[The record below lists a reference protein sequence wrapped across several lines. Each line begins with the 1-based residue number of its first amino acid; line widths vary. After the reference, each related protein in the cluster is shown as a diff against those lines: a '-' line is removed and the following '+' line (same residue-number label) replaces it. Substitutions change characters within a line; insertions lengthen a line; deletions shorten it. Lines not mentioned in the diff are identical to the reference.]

1 MRPSIR
7 LAVCTLGGL
16 LCGFI
21 CYNIAASSSAEI
33 PSPVMWQ
40 IIASRTLIGVAIG
53 LSRFTFGH
61 WVIHGAV
68 IGALFS
74 LPLAFS
80 GLMAPENPEF
90 SVNAMFFSTV
100 VMGVIYGFLIE
111 LLAFAIDRLQRA
123 MAKPALTGV

>member
-7 LAVCTLGGL
+7 LAVCTFGGL
-16 LCGFI
+16 LSGLI
-21 CYNIAASSSAEI
+21 CYSLAASSAASL
-33 PSPVMWQ
+33 PTPVIWQ

-61 WVIHGAV
+61 WAIHGAV
-68 IGALFS
+68 LGALFS

-80 GLMAPENPEF
+80 GLMAPENPQF
-90 SVNAMFFSTV
+90 SASAMFFSTV

-111 LLAFAIDRLQRA
+111 LVVFALDRMRRA
-123 MAKPALTGV
+123 MTKPATAAG